1 MSARVT
7 GALCAV
13 LLLAAVAPVRAPAQ
27 PKIITIRD
35 PGVFPSP
42 SRPAVRFTHADHMS
56 IEASTPAG
64 RRIQGVSCLTC
75 HHVFVGGK
83 NVLDPK
89 DIKEG
94 DPRLACAACH
104 TTQAALQ
111 RSFHLECISCHDAAK
126 RTGQVT
132 GPRECGECHAGG
144 R

>member
-13 LLLAAVAPVRAPAQ
+13 LLLAAAAPVRAPAQ
-27 PKIITIRD
+27 PEIITITD
-35 PGVFPSP
+35 PGVFTRA
-42 SRPAVRFTHADHMS
+42 SRPAVRFTHADHMG
-56 IEASTPAG
+56 IE
-64 RRIQGVSCLTC
+64 GVSCLTC
-75 HHVFVGGK
+75 HHVFVKGK
-83 NVLDPK
+83 NVLDPN

-104 TTQAALQ
+104 GTPAALQ
-111 RSFHLECISCHDAAK
+111 RSFHLLCISCHNAAK
-126 RTGQVT
+126 RKGQVT